1 MKKDLTIKRPQIES
15 SGQDK
20 KYFDDWMNS
29 KEAAKFLSVSYAQLR
44 NLTSNGRIPFY
55 KFGRSNRFKRSELEK
70 VLEKEPRGVRD
81 GD

>member
-1 MKKDLTIKRPQIES
+1 MSLKCPQNEITR
-15 SGQDK
+15 QDDK
-20 KYFDDWMNS
+20 NLDEWLNS
-29 KEAAKFLSVSYAQLR
+29 QEAARFLSVSNGQLR